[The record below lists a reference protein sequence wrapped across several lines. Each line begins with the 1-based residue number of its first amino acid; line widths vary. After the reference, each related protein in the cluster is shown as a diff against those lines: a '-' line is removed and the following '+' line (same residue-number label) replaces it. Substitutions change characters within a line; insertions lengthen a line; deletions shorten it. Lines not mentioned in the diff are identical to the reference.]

1 METNEIWLPTT
12 CSDIHEVSNLGRV
25 RSLSHYRRG
34 MGGRPR
40 KPHCPTCQCDR
51 GETIKTPTL
60 ALHSGKV
67 LKPIVHKKTG
77 HLSVDLGRK
86 RRRIH
91 ILVLE
96 AFVGPRPEGML
107 GLHRDDDKSN
117 NAVENLYWGTYSDN
131 AADAVRNG
139 THWPASLTECKRGH
153 VIDGVASNGAR
164 YCTICRRANARA
176 WKLAH
181 PAPKA
186 EMPYGR
192 PRLTAEQID
201 AIKAD
206 TRPLRTVADEY
217 GISHTTVRRIRSLF

>member
-1 METNEIWLPTT
+1 MTNERWLPVQGF
-12 CSDIHEVSNLGRV
+12 DLYEVSDQGRV
-25 RSLSHYRRG
+25 RSIDRAFPRHV
-34 MGGRPR
+34 GR
-40 KPHCPTCQCDR
+40 
-51 GETIKTPTL
+51 
-60 ALHSGKV
+60 V
-67 LKPIVHKKTG
+67 LRPSANHKG
-77 HLSVDLGRK
+77 HLSVGLSHRGATTLK
-86 RRRIH
+86 RVH

-96 AFVGPRPEGML
+96 AFVGPRPKGMI

-139 THWPASLTECKRGH
+139 KHYPGSLTECKRGH
-153 VIDGVASNGAR
+153 VIDGVTRNGRR
-164 YCTICRRANARA
+164 YCTVCQKENARA
-176 WKLAH
+176 WKRAH

-192 PRLTAEQID
+192 PRLTIEQID

-217 GISHTTVRRIRSLF
+217 LISHTTVRRIRKGLF